1 MEMKMKNKERKHRL
15 DPDAKG
21 SEIMSLG
28 FWLCVL
34 CFTCLPLRLLT
45 SIMGTASAS
54 STAEV
59 VPKPAPNG
67 SAVAEDP
74 NSSPRRQLWRADIS
88 LARGQEDQSSSDKLR
103 RMIEQVRA
111 VGFTPPKEVV
121 VPVEVLA
128 PEPDE
133 VPSEATVKSEVT
145 REKPKPRLPYEP
157 ITEKTLQALRNLS
170 KHPEKVDS
178 PFELAE
184 TLFLSGNLK
193 EAVVFYTEALG
204 RTEPNDVG
212 SARDRAWMLFQTGNC
227 LRNSDLPAATK
238 MYAQLLTEYPNSPW
252 ADIARAQAQLID
264 WYIRD
269 EPHKLIV
276 KVEETGGK

>member
-1 MEMKMKNKERKHRL
+1 MKNKNGKHRRS
-15 DPDAKG
+15 PNVKG
-21 SEIMSLG
+21 PEILSFG

-54 STAEV
+54 STAGV
-59 VPKPAPNG
+59 VRKSSPSG
-67 SAVAEDP
+67 GAVAEDP
-74 NSSPRRQLWRADIS
+74 NSSPQRQLWRADIS
-88 LARGQEDQSSSDKLR
+88 LARGQEDERSSDKLR

-111 VGFTPPKEVV
+111 VGFTPPKQIV
-121 VPVEVLA
+121 VPVEVLP

-133 VPSEATVKSEVT
+133 APSGATVESEVK

-157 ITEKTLQALRNLS
+157 ITENTLQTLRNLS
-170 KHPEKVDS
+170 RHPEKVDS

-193 EAVVFYTEALG
+193 EAAVFYTEAIG
-204 RTEPNDVG
+204 RTEPNDV
-212 SARDRAWMLFQTGNC
+212 SSSRDRAWMLFQMGNC
-227 LRNSDLPAATK
+227 LRNSDLSAATK
-238 MYAQLLTEYPNSPW
+238 MYARLFTEYPDSPW
-252 ADIARAQAQLID
+252 ADMARAQAQLID

-269 EPHKLIV
+269 EPRKLIDEV
-276 KVEETGGK
+276 KETGGK